1 LMLELFTPELCGCD
15 SPNEDE
21 ELCMLWALDAYCLEF
36 GRSLAEFGMRTP
48 MPRMLINYPDDLYD
62 LHCHNRDVAFG
73 QFSDEQHAAATC
85 ILNAVTAGSGG
96 IFYIQAAGGCG
107 KSFWANGVCAALRSN
122 GVMPTVVAA
131 SGLAATVL
139 DGGHT
144 AHSVF
149 GIPLTVDA
157 DSYCSVDGSR
167 KDAIIRSPVIFWDE
181 CSMVHV
187 HAANCVDRSL
197 QDWMNNQSLFGGK
210 VVIFMGDF
218 QQLLPVVRGGSGD
231 FCTVMAADWWRHVC
245 IIEFTRNFRS
255 DVSEYCEV
263 LRSAGNGE
271 LEFVSVPECC
281 TCDNLDDFCDAAL
294 GDGSESHRHVVCL
307 TLQDAAYVNHCVI
320 SKMSGELVMSAAA
333 DVKVNCKDPDL
344 YSEEFLQSLH
354 LPRVPPAEL
363 PLRVGAR
370 LNSLGPF
377 SAGLRGVIF
386 STSLLICRY
395 MLTRNLDFQRGMVNG
410 AEVQLLKIHEFCL
423 RVRLASGQEAVL
435 PRINFV
441 IAPDESGLP
450 FELHRRQYP
459 IIPAYALTV
468 HRVQGQTL
476 RFLGLYFT
484 GDVFCHGM
492 LYTALSRVRSWL
504 LVKLFRHELH
514 NVGVPCVL
522 RNMVRS
528 HIVRPLRR

>member
-1 LMLELFTPELCGCD
+1 
-15 SPNEDE
+15 
-21 ELCMLWALDAYCLEF
+21 
-36 GRSLAEFGMRTP
+36 
-48 MPRMLINYPDDLYD
+48 
-62 LHCHNRDVAFG
+62 
-73 QFSDEQHAAATC
+73 
-85 ILNAVTAGSGG
+85 
-96 IFYIQAAGGCG
+96 
-107 KSFWANGVCAALRSN
+107 VCAALRSN

-149 GIPLTVDA
+149 GIPLIVDQ
-157 DSYCSVDGSR
+157 DSFCSVDGSR

-231 FCTVMAADWWRHVC
+231 FCTIMAADWWRHVG

-271 LEFVSVPECC
+271 LETVAVPESCI
-281 TCDNLDDFCDAAL
+281 CDNLDDFCDVVL
-294 GDGSESHRHVVCL
+294 GDGSDSHRHVVCL

-370 LNSLGPF
+370 LNSLGSF
-377 SAGLRGVIF
+377 SAGLRGALF
-386 STSLLICRY
+386 LN
-395 MLTRNLDFQRGMVNG
+395 LTPYL
-410 AEVQLLKIHEFCL
+410 
-423 RVRLASGQEAVL
+423 
-435 PRINFV
+435 
-441 IAPDESGLP
+441 
-450 FELHRRQYP
+450 
-459 IIPAYALTV
+459 
-468 HRVQGQTL
+468 
-476 RFLGLYFT
+476 
-484 GDVFCHGM
+484 
-492 LYTALSRVRSWL
+492 
-504 LVKLFRHELH
+504 
-514 NVGVPCVL
+514 
-522 RNMVRS
+522 
-528 HIVRPLRR
+528 